1 MGVVTV
7 WRKREIIEIVRKS
20 SYPRERR
27 GSAIEVLER
36 ESHEEEDEVRIFF
49 LYVLLLTN
57 YLSLQVIH

>member
-27 GSAIEVLER
+27 GSAIEVLKR
-36 ESHEEEDEVRIFF
+36 ETHEEEDEVWIFF
-49 LYVLLLTN
+49 LKSPFFLT
-57 YLSLQVIH
+57 